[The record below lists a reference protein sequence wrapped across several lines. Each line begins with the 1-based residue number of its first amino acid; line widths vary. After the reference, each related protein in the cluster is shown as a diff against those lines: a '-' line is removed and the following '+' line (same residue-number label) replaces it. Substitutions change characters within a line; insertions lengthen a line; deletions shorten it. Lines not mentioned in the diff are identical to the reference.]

1 MDSPQ
6 YQYAIKIRLKVSYQS
21 KVSNLKHNF
30 KNIIAS
36 ESQINLARNKY
47 VYDHTWNYGQIFT
60 QCYQCIAN
68 KTQT

>member
-1 MDSPQ
+1 MHKIMDSPQ

-47 VYDHTWNYGQIFT
+47 VYDHT
-60 QCYQCIAN
+60 
-68 KTQT
+68 